1 VARLFIGKATGDTV
15 SLLAK
20 NSKAAFVKEYVSDDG
35 RVTGN
40 IKVGYAL
47 ALDFDLVPENL
58 KQGRGFRDA
67 AIGKV

>member
-1 VARLFIGKATGDTV
+1 VPVD
-15 SLLAK
+15 SLVK
-20 NSKAAFVKEYVSDDG
+20 SSKAAFVKEYVSDDG

-40 IKVGYAL
+40 TQTGYAL
-47 ALDFDLVPENL
+47 ALYFDLVPENL